1 MAPESHT
8 QILEARCDSEVRVFQ
23 MQKGNKV
30 HIPGTMQ
37 SSQQGL
43 RLHPVTEHIN
53 VSEVRP
59 MNIHA
64 ARDMSSGTQPMKKL
78 LIFRAW
84 GLLELQLESCEPVS
98 IISLSRLERSS
109 FPLE

>member
-1 MAPESHT
+1 
-8 QILEARCDSEVRVFQ
+8 
-23 MQKGNKV
+23 MQKGNNV

-37 SSQQGL
+37 SSLPGL
-43 RLHPVTEHIN
+43 RLHPVTENIN
-53 VSEVRP
+53 VSAVKP
-59 MNIHA
+59 MYIQA
-64 ARDMSSGTQPMKKL
+64 ARDMSSGTQPVKKL